1 MAELADAHDLGS
13 CGATRGG
20 SSPLI
25 RIYNFSTKRLMNVE
39 IEDIDSCK
47 KKIKFDIAHK
57 DYQAQVQ
64 SSYRNLARQAKI
76 PGFRPGKAP
85 MAMLEKRFG
94 PEVKKEVMTQ
104 LISERL
110 AEVVA
115 EKGLRSVSPPKLLE
129 VQAEEG
135 TDISVAASV
144 EIVPEFEIGD
154 YSKMELPLQI
164 QRVTD
169 EDVDKTIDY
178 YREQQA
184 TKAQVTDRPVKD
196 KDFIKLDFKGTLN
209 GEPFAGGEGKD
220 HIVQIGSQYLL
231 PDMGN
236 QLIGMSAGDAKDIP
250 VNIPADYKAN
260 ESIAGKKVSFHV
272 SVKGIQE
279 NQLPELNDDF
289 AKNVEPKNKF
299 ASMGDMKQKTRAEL
313 EEHARGNAKREAKK
327 LIPKKIVELNPIEV
341 PESLIEEQIKHM
353 VTQALKKEQQAKGQT
368 DPINEEEVHISD
380 SQSKEHRQSAIELL
394 QQELLLDRLGTT
406 FNIKVDENE
415 LNAEINNLVRM
426 MGGADANKMKK
437 EWAKSGVLERLQS
450 RIKRDKTLDAVME
463 KVQIKEEMVDSTANI
478 DDN

>member
-1 MAELADAHDLGS
+1 M
-13 CGATRGG
+13 T
-20 SSPLI
+20 
-25 RIYNFSTKRLMNVE
+25 VE

-47 KKIKFDIAHK
+47 KKIKFDIAFK
-57 DYQAQVQ
+57 DYQAHVQ

-115 EKGLRSVSPPKLLE
+115 EKGFRSVSPPKLLE
-129 VQAEEG
+129 VEAEEG
-135 TDISVAASV
+135 TDIKVSASV
-144 EIVPEFEIGD
+144 EIVPEFEIAD

-164 QRVTD
+164 QRVTGD
-169 EDVDKTIDY
+169 DVDQVINY
-178 YREQQA
+178 HRESQA
-184 TKAQVTDRPVKD
+184 TKVQVTDRPVKD

-209 GEPFAGGEGKD
+209 GEPFEGGEGKD
-220 HIVQIGSQYLL
+220 HIVQIGSEYLL
-231 PDMGN
+231 KDMGD
-236 QLIGMSAGDAKDIP
+236 QLIGMSAGEKKDIP
-250 VNIPADYKAN
+250 VNIPENYNAN
-260 ESIAGKKVSFHV
+260 KSIAGKEVNFHV

-279 NQLPELNDDF
+279 NQLPELSDDF

-299 ASMGDMKQKTRAEL
+299 ESMDDMKLKTKAEL
-313 EEHARGNAKREAKK
+313 EEHSRGDAKREAKK
-327 LIPKKIVELNPIEV
+327 LIPKKIIEMNPIEI
-341 PESLIEEQIKHM
+341 PEGLVEEQIRHM
-353 VTQALKKEQQAKGQT
+353 VIQALKKEQQEKGLT
-368 DPINEEEVHISD
+368 EAINEEEVHITD

-437 EWAKSGVLERLQS
+437 EWAKSGVLEQLQS